1 MLEIT
6 INKIGEATATENIS
20 KKITII
26 KDILK
31 QTEKKS
37 LDFITNDLVEKIN
50 KEIPRVMP
58 FEKIFVKD
66 IKNRIVLEDR
76 EEGSAGQQ
84 ARIGYLFLI
93 KLLDRPN
100 LNFPFIVDSPVT
112 ALDDISRS
120 EIATTIATHL
130 NNQYIGLILPKERE
144 DFVDVLEEK
153 TNNKVHLIVAFNTID
168 KETKKLVNLAKEYD
182 VIKDPDK
189 NYIISYDNKD
199 FFWNFKTNIKSEN
212 SNE

>member
-1 MLEIT
+1 M
-6 INKIGEATATENIS
+6 
-20 KKITII
+20 
-26 KDILK
+26 
-31 QTEKKS
+31 
-37 LDFITNDLVEKIN
+37 
-50 KEIPRVMP
+50 
-58 FEKIFVKD
+58 
-66 IKNRIVLEDR
+66 
-76 EEGSAGQQ
+76 
-84 ARIGYLFLI
+84 
-93 KLLDRPN
+93 
-100 LNFPFIVDSPVT
+100 T

-168 KETKKLVNLAKEYD
+168 KETKKLVNLAKEYG